1 VKELSL
7 PGFCFEECAMSAK
20 HLSRDFALGKVKHL
34 QRIKQPLALQ
44 LEALPVRN
52 PIARAL
58 ARRAVSSAAGKHIR
72 SSAAMRRQENVA
84 LQKSLPQLMRG
95 E

>member
-1 VKELSL
+1 
-7 PGFCFEECAMSAK
+7 MSAK
-20 HLSRDFALGKVKHL
+20 HFSRDFAAGRVKHL
-34 QRIKQPLALQ
+34 QRMKQPLALQ

-58 ARRAVSSAAGKHIR
+58 AQRAVSSAAGKHIR
-72 SSAAMRRQENVA
+72 KRGAMRRAETVA
-84 LQKSLPQLMRG
+84 LKKSLPRLLRG